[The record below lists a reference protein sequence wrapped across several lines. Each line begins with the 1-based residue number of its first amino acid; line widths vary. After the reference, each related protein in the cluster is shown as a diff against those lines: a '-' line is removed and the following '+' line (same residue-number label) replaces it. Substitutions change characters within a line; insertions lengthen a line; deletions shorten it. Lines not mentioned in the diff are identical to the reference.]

1 MKEETLYLEV
11 IRKKRIRVGTI
22 LKDVVTEWLVM
33 DFSLHTESNKLK
45 GVLLYNK
52 ELEFFTYVNATEL
65 SRMIVTG
72 YETIEDKKAEEN
84 YKRFM
89 SYLKNVSQLEVGD
102 VFSEGKTKYYILHI
116 GRDLYSCTYVR
127 IPKGRTLDNSLLAD
141 IKYINDSTRMF
152 LTYKIG
158 TDKVRVLKY
167 LMMRK

>member
-65 SRMIVTG
+65 SRMIV
-72 YETIEDKKAEEN
+72 
-84 YKRFM
+84 
-89 SYLKNVSQLEVGD
+89 
-102 VFSEGKTKYYILHI
+102 I
-116 GRDLYSCTYVR
+116 G
-127 IPKGRTLDNSLLAD
+127 
-141 IKYINDSTRMF
+141 
-152 LTYKIG
+152 
-158 TDKVRVLKY
+158 
-167 LMMRK
+167 